1 MKGITMKIENDVKK
15 FPYIESYKRTL
26 GRNSTILRMIELRKS
41 KIEKLKSEI
50 SDLNWELENIV
61 YPTIDNFDELKK
73 VKPTVFKKKMGNH
86 TYWVGKVYWYKKKLK
101 DPVKG
106 TGFYTK
112 DWIWFQIGNVEKLK
126 DKSMDELRNI
136 CKKKFY
142 DKLKK

>member
-1 MKGITMKIENDVKK
+1 MKCRIDKSKYNYLNNINQ
-15 FPYIESYKRTL
+15 TL
-26 GRNSTILRMIELRKS
+26 GRKSTLQKQIKRLQLKILMCENELNDIVLPSIKDFQD
-41 KIEKLKSEI
+41 LK
-50 SDLNWELENIV
+50 NI
-61 YPTIDNFDELKK
+61 N
-73 VKPTVFKKKMGNH
+73 PTVFKKKMGNH

-112 DWIWFQIGNVEKLK
+112 DWNWFQIGRVEKFE
-126 DKSMDELRNI
+126 DKSMDELRDI

>member
-1 MKGITMKIENDVKK
+1 MKCRIDKSKYNYLNNINQ
-15 FPYIESYKRTL
+15 TL
-26 GRNSTILRMIELRKS
+26 GRKSTLQKQIKRLQLKILMCENELNDIVLPSIKDFQD
-41 KIEKLKSEI
+41 LK
-50 SDLNWELENIV
+50 NI
-61 YPTIDNFDELKK
+61 
-73 VKPTVFKKKMGNH
+73 KPTVFKKKMGNH

-112 DWIWFQIGNVEKLK
+112 DWIWFQIGRVEKFEG
-126 DKSMDELRNI
+126 KSMEELRDI

>member
-1 MKGITMKIENDVKK
+1 MKCRIDKSKYNYLNNINQ
-15 FPYIESYKRTL
+15 TL
-26 GRNSTILRMIELRKS
+26 GRKSTLQKQIKRLQLKILMCENELNDIVLPSIKDFQD
-41 KIEKLKSEI
+41 LK
-50 SDLNWELENIV
+50 NI
-61 YPTIDNFDELKK
+61 
-73 VKPTVFKKKMGNH
+73 KPTVFKKKMGNH

-112 DWIWFQIGNVEKLK
+112 DWIWFQIGRVEKFEG
-126 DKSMDELRNI
+126 KSMDELRDI

>member
-1 MKGITMKIENDVKK
+1 MKENTMKCRIDKSKYN
-15 FPYIESYKRTL
+15 YLNNINQTL
-26 GRNSTILRMIELRKS
+26 GRKSTLQKQIKRLQLKILMCENELNDIVLPSIKDFQD
-41 KIEKLKSEI
+41 LK
-50 SDLNWELENIV
+50 NI
-61 YPTIDNFDELKK
+61 N
-73 VKPTVFKKKMGNH
+73 PTVFKKKMGNH

-112 DWIWFQIGNVEKLK
+112 DWNWFQIGRVEKFEG
-126 DKSMDELRNI
+126 KSMDELRDI

>member
-1 MKGITMKIENDVKK
+1 MKVEIDRNKY
-15 FPYIESYKRTL
+15 PYIKSYKRTI
-26 GRNSTILRMIELRKS
+26 GRKSSIKRSINSLELKIEKIKS
-41 KIEKLKSEI
+41 KI
-50 SDLNWELENIV
+50 SDYELELENIV

-73 VKPTVFKKKMGNH
+73 VNPTVFKKKMGNH

-112 DWIWFQIGNVEKLK
+112 DWNWFQIGRVEKFEG
-126 DKSMDELRNI
+126 KSMDELRDI

-142 DKLKK
+142 DKLNK

>member
-1 MKGITMKIENDVKK
+1 MKENTMKCRIDKSKYN
-15 FPYIESYKRTL
+15 YLNNINQTL
-26 GRNSTILRMIELRKS
+26 GRKSTLQKQIKRLQLKILMCENELNDIVLPSIKDFQD
-41 KIEKLKSEI
+41 LK
-50 SDLNWELENIV
+50 NI
-61 YPTIDNFDELKK
+61 
-73 VKPTVFKKKMGNH
+73 KPTVFKKKMGNH

-112 DWIWFQIGNVEKLK
+112 DWNWFQIGRVEKFK
-126 DKSMDELRNI
+126 GKSMDELRDI

>member
-1 MKGITMKIENDVKK
+1 MKCRIDKSKYNYLNNINQ
-15 FPYIESYKRTL
+15 TL
-26 GRNSTILRMIELRKS
+26 GRKSTLQKQIKRLQLKILMCENELNDIVLPSIKDF
-41 KIEKLKSEI
+41 KDLK
-50 SDLNWELENIV
+50 NI
-61 YPTIDNFDELKK
+61 N
-73 VKPTVFKKKMGNH
+73 PTVFKKKMGNH

-112 DWIWFQIGNVEKLK
+112 DWIWFQIGRVEKFEG
-126 DKSMDELRNI
+126 KSMDELRDI

>member
-1 MKGITMKIENDVKK
+1 MKENTMKCRIDKSKYN
-15 FPYIESYKRTL
+15 YLNNINQTL
-26 GRNSTILRMIELRKS
+26 GRKSTLQKQIKRLQLKILMCENELNDIVLPSIKDFQD
-41 KIEKLKSEI
+41 LK
-50 SDLNWELENIV
+50 NI
-61 YPTIDNFDELKK
+61 N
-73 VKPTVFKKKMGNH
+73 PTVFKKKMGNH

-112 DWIWFQIGNVEKLK
+112 DWIWFQIGRVEKFEG
-126 DKSMDELRNI
+126 KSMDELRDI

>member
-1 MKGITMKIENDVKK
+1 
-15 FPYIESYKRTL
+15 
-26 GRNSTILRMIELRKS
+26 
-41 KIEKLKSEI
+41 
-50 SDLNWELENIV
+50 
-61 YPTIDNFDELKK
+61 
-73 VKPTVFKKKMGNH
+73 MGNH

-112 DWIWFQIGNVEKLK
+112 DWNWFQIGRVEKFEG
-126 DKSMDELRNI
+126 KSMDELRDI

>member
-1 MKGITMKIENDVKK
+1 MKCRIDKSKYNYLNNINQ
-15 FPYIESYKRTL
+15 TL
-26 GRNSTILRMIELRKS
+26 GRKSTLQKQIKRLQLKILMCENELNDIVLPSIKDFQD
-41 KIEKLKSEI
+41 LK
-50 SDLNWELENIV
+50 NI
-61 YPTIDNFDELKK
+61 N
-73 VKPTVFKKKMGNH
+73 PTVFKKKMGNH

-112 DWIWFQIGNVEKLK
+112 DWIWFQIGRVEKFEG
-126 DKSMDELRNI
+126 KSMDELRDI

>member
-1 MKGITMKIENDVKK
+1 MKCRIDKSKYNYLNNINQ
-15 FPYIESYKRTL
+15 TL
-26 GRNSTILRMIELRKS
+26 GRKSTLQKQIKRLQLKILMCENELNDIVLPSIKDFQD
-41 KIEKLKSEI
+41 LK
-50 SDLNWELENIV
+50 NI
-61 YPTIDNFDELKK
+61 N
-73 VKPTVFKKKMGNH
+73 PTVFKKKMGNH

-112 DWIWFQIGNVEKLK
+112 DWNWFQIGRVEKFEG
-126 DKSMDELRNI
+126 KSMDELREI

>member
-1 MKGITMKIENDVKK
+1 MKENTMKCRIDKSKYN
-15 FPYIESYKRTL
+15 YLNNINQTL
-26 GRNSTILRMIELRKS
+26 GRKSTLQKQIKRLQLKILMCENELNDIVLPSIKDFQD
-41 KIEKLKSEI
+41 LK
-50 SDLNWELENIV
+50 NI
-61 YPTIDNFDELKK
+61 N
-73 VKPTVFKKKMGNH
+73 PTVFKKKMGNH

-112 DWIWFQIGNVEKLK
+112 DWIWFQIGRVEKFE
-126 DKSMDELRNI
+126 DKSMDELRDI

>member
-1 MKGITMKIENDVKK
+1 MKENTMKCRIDKSKYN
-15 FPYIESYKRTL
+15 YLNNINQTL
-26 GRNSTILRMIELRKS
+26 GRKSTLQKQIKRLQLKILMCENELNDIVLPSIKDFQD
-41 KIEKLKSEI
+41 LK
-50 SDLNWELENIV
+50 NI
-61 YPTIDNFDELKK
+61 
-73 VKPTVFKKKMGNH
+73 KPTVFKKKMGNH

-112 DWIWFQIGNVEKLK
+112 DWIWFQIGRVEKFEG
-126 DKSMDELRNI
+126 KSMDELREI

>member
-1 MKGITMKIENDVKK
+1 MKENTMKCRIDKSKYN
-15 FPYIESYKRTL
+15 YLNNINQTL
-26 GRNSTILRMIELRKS
+26 GRKSTLQKQIKRLQLKILMCENELNDIVLPSIKDF
-41 KIEKLKSEI
+41 KDLK
-50 SDLNWELENIV
+50 NI
-61 YPTIDNFDELKK
+61 N
-73 VKPTVFKKKMGNH
+73 PTVFKKKMGNH

-112 DWIWFQIGNVEKLK
+112 DWNWFQIGRVEKFEG
-126 DKSMDELRNI
+126 KSMDELRDI

>member
-1 MKGITMKIENDVKK
+1 MKENTMKCRIDKSKYN
-15 FPYIESYKRTL
+15 YLNNINQTL
-26 GRNSTILRMIELRKS
+26 GRKSTLQKQIKRLQLKILMCENELNDIVLPSIKDFQD
-41 KIEKLKSEI
+41 LK
-50 SDLNWELENIV
+50 NI
-61 YPTIDNFDELKK
+61 
-73 VKPTVFKKKMGNH
+73 KPTVFKKKMGNH

-112 DWIWFQIGNVEKLK
+112 DWIWFQIGRVEKFEG
-126 DKSMDELRNI
+126 KSMDELRDI

>member
-1 MKGITMKIENDVKK
+1 MKCRIDKSKYNYLNNINQ
-15 FPYIESYKRTL
+15 TL
-26 GRNSTILRMIELRKS
+26 GRKSTLQKQIKRLQLKILMCENELNDIVLPSIKDFQD
-41 KIEKLKSEI
+41 LK
-50 SDLNWELENIV
+50 NI
-61 YPTIDNFDELKK
+61 N
-73 VKPTVFKKKMGNH
+73 PTVFKKKMGNH

-112 DWIWFQIGNVEKLK
+112 DWIWFQIGRVEKFEG
-126 DKSMDELRNI
+126 KSMEELRDI

>member
-1 MKGITMKIENDVKK
+1 MKCRIDKSKYNYLKNINQ
-15 FPYIESYKRTL
+15 TL
-26 GRNSTILRMIELRKS
+26 GRKSTLQKQIKRLQLKILMCEHELNDIVLPSIKDFQD
-41 KIEKLKSEI
+41 LK
-50 SDLNWELENIV
+50 NI
-61 YPTIDNFDELKK
+61 N
-73 VKPTVFKKKMGNH
+73 PTVFKKKMGNH

-112 DWIWFQIGNVEKLK
+112 DWNWFQIGRVEKFK
-126 DKSMDELRNI
+126 GKSMDELRDI

>member
-1 MKGITMKIENDVKK
+1 MKENTMKCRIDKSKYN
-15 FPYIESYKRTL
+15 YLNNINQTL
-26 GRNSTILRMIELRKS
+26 GRKSTLQKQIKRLQLKILMCENELNDIVLPSIKDFQD
-41 KIEKLKSEI
+41 LK
-50 SDLNWELENIV
+50 NI
-61 YPTIDNFDELKK
+61 
-73 VKPTVFKKKMGNH
+73 KPTVFKKKMGNH

-112 DWIWFQIGNVEKLK
+112 DWNWFQIGRVEKFE
-126 DKSMDELRNI
+126 DKSMDELRDI

>member
-1 MKGITMKIENDVKK
+1 MKCRIDKSKYNYLNNINQ
-15 FPYIESYKRTL
+15 TL
-26 GRNSTILRMIELRKS
+26 GRKSTLQKQIKRLQLKILMCENELNDIVLPSIKDFQD
-41 KIEKLKSEI
+41 LK
-50 SDLNWELENIV
+50 NI
-61 YPTIDNFDELKK
+61 N
-73 VKPTVFKKKMGNH
+73 PTVFKKKMGNH

-112 DWIWFQIGNVEKLK
+112 DWNWFQIGRVEKCEG
-126 DKSMDELRNI
+126 KSMDELRDI

>member
-1 MKGITMKIENDVKK
+1 MKENTMKCRIDKSKYN
-15 FPYIESYKRTL
+15 YLNNINQTL
-26 GRNSTILRMIELRKS
+26 GRKSTLQKQIKRLQLKILMCENELNDIVLPSIKDFQD
-41 KIEKLKSEI
+41 LK
-50 SDLNWELENIV
+50 NI
-61 YPTIDNFDELKK
+61 N
-73 VKPTVFKKKMGNH
+73 PTVFKKKMGNH

-112 DWIWFQIGNVEKLK
+112 DWIWFQIGRVEKFK
-126 DKSMDELRNI
+126 GKSMDELRDI

>member
-1 MKGITMKIENDVKK
+1 MKCRIDKSKYNYLNNINQ
-15 FPYIESYKRTL
+15 TL
-26 GRNSTILRMIELRKS
+26 GRKSTLQKQIKRLQLKILMCENELNDIVLPSIKDFQD
-41 KIEKLKSEI
+41 LK
-50 SDLNWELENIV
+50 NI
-61 YPTIDNFDELKK
+61 
-73 VKPTVFKKKMGNH
+73 KPTVFKKKMGNH

-112 DWIWFQIGNVEKLK
+112 DWIWFQIGRVEKFK
-126 DKSMDELRNI
+126 GKSMDELRDI

>member
-1 MKGITMKIENDVKK
+1 MKCRIDKSKYNYLNNINQ
-15 FPYIESYKRTL
+15 TL
-26 GRNSTILRMIELRKS
+26 GRKSTLQKQITRLQLKILLCENELNDIVLPSIKDFQD
-41 KIEKLKSEI
+41 LK
-50 SDLNWELENIV
+50 NI
-61 YPTIDNFDELKK
+61 N
-73 VKPTVFKKKMGNH
+73 PTVFKKKMGNH

-112 DWIWFQIGNVEKLK
+112 DWNWFQIGRVEKFEG
-126 DKSMDELRNI
+126 KSMDELRDI

>member
-1 MKGITMKIENDVKK
+1 MKENTMKCRIDKSKYN
-15 FPYIESYKRTL
+15 YLNNINQTL
-26 GRNSTILRMIELRKS
+26 GRKSTLQKQIKRLQLKILMCENEL
-41 KIEKLKSEI
+41 
-50 SDLNWELENIV
+50 NNIV
-61 YPTIDNFDELKK
+61 LPSIKDFQDLKNIN
-73 VKPTVFKKKMGNH
+73 PTVFKKKMGNH

-112 DWIWFQIGNVEKLK
+112 DWNWFQIGRVEKFEG
-126 DKSMDELRNI
+126 KSMDELRDI

>member
-1 MKGITMKIENDVKK
+1 MKCRIDKSKYNYLNNINQ
-15 FPYIESYKRTL
+15 TL
-26 GRNSTILRMIELRKS
+26 GRKSTLQKQIKRLQLKILMCENELNDIVLPSIKDFQD
-41 KIEKLKSEI
+41 LK
-50 SDLNWELENIV
+50 NI
-61 YPTIDNFDELKK
+61 N
-73 VKPTVFKKKMGNH
+73 PTVFKKKMGNH

-112 DWIWFQIGNVEKLK
+112 DWIWFQIGRVEKFEG
-126 DKSMDELRNI
+126 KSMDELREI

>member
-1 MKGITMKIENDVKK
+1 MKCRIDKSKYNYLNNINQ
-15 FPYIESYKRTL
+15 TL
-26 GRNSTILRMIELRKS
+26 GRKSTLQKQIKRLQLKILMCENELNDIVLPSIKDF
-41 KIEKLKSEI
+41 KDLK
-50 SDLNWELENIV
+50 NI
-61 YPTIDNFDELKK
+61 N
-73 VKPTVFKKKMGNH
+73 PTVFKKKMGNH

-112 DWIWFQIGNVEKLK
+112 DWIWFQIGRVEKFK
-126 DKSMDELRNI
+126 GKSMDELRDI

>member
-1 MKGITMKIENDVKK
+1 MKCRIDKSKYNYLNNINQ
-15 FPYIESYKRTL
+15 TL
-26 GRNSTILRMIELRKS
+26 GRKSTLQKQIKRLQLKILMCENELNDIVLPSIKDFQD
-41 KIEKLKSEI
+41 LK
-50 SDLNWELENIV
+50 NI
-61 YPTIDNFDELKK
+61 N
-73 VKPTVFKKKMGNH
+73 PTVFKKKMGNH

-112 DWIWFQIGNVEKLK
+112 DWNWFQIGRVEKFEG
-126 DKSMDELRNI
+126 KSMDELRDI

>member
-1 MKGITMKIENDVKK
+1 MKCRIDKSKYNYLNNINQ
-15 FPYIESYKRTL
+15 TL
-26 GRNSTILRMIELRKS
+26 GRKSTLQKQIKRLQLKILMCENELNDIVLPSIKDFQD
-41 KIEKLKSEI
+41 LK
-50 SDLNWELENIV
+50 NI
-61 YPTIDNFDELKK
+61 N
-73 VKPTVFKKKMGNH
+73 PTVFKKKMGNH

-112 DWIWFQIGNVEKLK
+112 DWIWFQIGRVEKFK
-126 DKSMDELRNI
+126 GKSMDELRDI

>member
-1 MKGITMKIENDVKK
+1 MKCRIDKSKYNYLNNINQ
-15 FPYIESYKRTL
+15 TL
-26 GRNSTILRMIELRKS
+26 GRKSTLQKQIKRLQLKILLCENELNDIVLPSMKDFQD
-41 KIEKLKSEI
+41 LK
-50 SDLNWELENIV
+50 NI
-61 YPTIDNFDELKK
+61 N
-73 VKPTVFKKKMGNH
+73 PTVFKKKMGNH

-112 DWIWFQIGNVEKLK
+112 DWIWFQIGRVEKFEG
-126 DKSMDELRNI
+126 KSMDELRDI

>member
-1 MKGITMKIENDVKK
+1 MKCRIDKSKYNYLKNINQ
-15 FPYIESYKRTL
+15 TL
-26 GRNSTILRMIELRKS
+26 GRKSTLQKQIKRLQLKILMCENELNDIVLPSIKDFQD
-41 KIEKLKSEI
+41 LK
-50 SDLNWELENIV
+50 NI
-61 YPTIDNFDELKK
+61 N
-73 VKPTVFKKKMGNH
+73 PTVFKKKMGNH

-112 DWIWFQIGNVEKLK
+112 DWNWFQIGRVEKFK
-126 DKSMDELRNI
+126 GKSMDELRDI